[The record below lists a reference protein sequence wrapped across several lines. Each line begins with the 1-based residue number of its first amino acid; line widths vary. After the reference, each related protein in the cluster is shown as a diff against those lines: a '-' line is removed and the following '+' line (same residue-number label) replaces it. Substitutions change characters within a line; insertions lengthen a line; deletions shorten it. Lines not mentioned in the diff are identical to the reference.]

1 MKAQTDMDKNALLD
15 FLVAQKVV
23 PKDQEQR
30 IRDAQLKSG
39 ETTERVVLELGLSDE
54 EDLYS
59 ACANFFSVGF
69 LKGSEF
75 EPSNLEADLI
85 SIEFMRR
92 SSLVLFQA
100 ADGSLQFGTSHLDHS
115 DQARNL
121 SFLLGK
127 QITGQ
132 ILSPSTLSLALS
144 HVSKSDVED
153 HKSATEGDIER
164 LKALANDGPVVKY
177 TNDMIARA
185 VTAGTSDVHI
195 EATSQGAR
203 VRYRID
209 GALETDGEM
218 TEAFRDAL
226 VSRIKVVADLNM
238 SEKRKPQDGRMA
250 SSVRGR
256 NVDIRIS
263 TLPTQFGESVV
274 LRILDQS
281 RVELDWQKLGFSP
294 QRTAQVRKLLEMPNG
309 IFLVAGPT
317 GSGKTTTLYTALNE
331 MNSPDRKILTVEDP
345 IEYTLDGINQVQVDH
360 KIGMDFANALRAIL
374 RQDPDIVLVGEIRD
388 QETAEIAVRAALIGR
403 TVLSTIHTN
412 DSPSAVDRLLDLGI
426 APYLVAATL
435 RGVLS
440 QRLVRHVRSD
450 GQTSRELIT
459 QLLTMDP
466 ATSDAISTGSRG
478 LSLAE
483 IVRRSESLVSDPG
496 FG

>member
-1 MKAQTDMDKNALLD
+1 MSETNLLE
-15 FLVAQKVV
+15 FLIDQDVVAS
-23 PKDQEQR
+23 DQEQR

-39 ETTERVVLELGLSDE
+39 ETVERVILELGLSDE
-54 EDLYS
+54 EALYS
-59 ACANFFSVGF
+59 ACARFLSIDFIAGTEFDPTLIEGDLVSIEFMQRSNLVL
-69 LKGSEF
+69 LKGSE
-75 EPSNLEADLI
+75 NTL
-85 SIEFMRR
+85 M
-92 SSLVLFQA
+92 
-100 ADGSLQFGTSHLDHS
+100 FGTTQLDHS
-115 DQARNL
+115 DQISSL
-121 SFLLGK
+121 SFLLGR
-127 QITGQ
+127 QVSGA
-132 ILSPSTLSLALS
+132 LMSPSNLRVALS
-144 HVSKSDVED
+144 HVLETDVVD
-153 HKSATEGDIER
+153 QGAASEGDIER

-185 VTAGTSDVHI
+185 VAAGASDVHI

-203 VRYRID
+203 LRFRID
-209 GALETDGEM
+209 GSLETDGEV
-218 TEAFRDAL
+218 TEAFRDAI

-238 SEKRKPQDGRMA
+238 SEKRKPQDGRMS

-274 LRILDQS
+274 LRLLDQS
-281 RVELDWQKLGFSP
+281 RVELNWQKLGFSD
-294 QRTAQVRKLLEMPNG
+294 QRTEQVRNLLKMPNG

-317 GSGKTTTLYTALNE
+317 GSGKTTTLYTALSE
-331 MNSPDRKILTVEDP
+331 MNSSDRKILTVEDP
-345 IEYTLDGINQVQVDH
+345 IEYTLDGVNQVQVEH

-440 QRLVRHVRSD
+440 QRLVRQVSGD
-450 GQTSRELIT
+450 GKVSRELKT
-459 QLLTMDP
+459 QLLTMD
-466 ATSDAISTGSRG
+466 ATTAEAISQGMRG
-478 LSLAE
+478 VDLAKKTLKNK
-483 IVRRSESLVSDPG
+483 SLVGDPG
-496 FG
+496 FR